1 MCLRDPRK
9 AFEAKLLELG
19 KDNEAIVAI
28 SCDSASGGGLGAFFQ
43 AYPNRSVEV
52 GISEQTAVGISA
64 AMARQGFIP
73 VVVAIDPFLTMRAY
87 EQIRDDVGY
96 MHTNVKLVAS
106 GGGLAYSTLGST
118 HMALED
124 VALMR
129 TVPNLV
135 VLCPGD
141 ADEVEFCLEEAIK
154 IDGPV
159 FIRMPRQAKEP
170 PAKRTQR
177 KLELGRGG
185 GTGGRRCSRGTLYLW
200 AQHGRGCRG
209 GRDPAGAGGIDVG
222 NQFHHLKAAGRR
234 IDPTLRVLRQ
244 KGFCLGGA
252 RTQRRAGLGGGR
264 CAGAERNIRAAE
276 GLLRTGGGEA
286 DRAV

>member
-1 MCLRDPRK
+1 MRPSSWSW
-9 AFEAKLLELG
+9 E

-28 SCDSASGGGLGAFFQ
+28 SCDSASGGGLGAFSRPIPIGAWRSASANRPLWESARRWRVRALFQ
-43 AYPNRSVEV
+43 WSSPS
-52 GISEQTAVGISA
+52 T
-64 AMARQGFIP
+64 
-73 VVVAIDPFLTMRAY
+73 PFLTMRAY

-96 MHTNVKLVAS
+96 MHTNVKLVTS

-177 KLELGRGG
+177 KMELGRG
-185 GTGGRRCSRGTLYLW
+185 RYW
-200 AQHGRGCRG
+200 
-209 GRDPAGAGGIDVG
+209 
-222 NQFHHLKAAGRR
+222 
-234 IDPTLRVLRQ
+234 
-244 KGFCLGGA
+244 
-252 RTQRRAGLGGGR
+252 
-264 CAGAERNIRAAE
+264 
-276 GLLRTGGGEA
+276 
-286 DRAV
+286 